1 MEGRSGVSGA
11 GLEWKGKQ
19 CMLKEQ
25 GIMFNTQAA
34 KQPQLSQ
41 FGLEVILQL
50 LGLFIL
56 VHYLD

>member
-1 MEGRSGVSGA
+1 
-11 GLEWKGKQ
+11 
-19 CMLKEQ
+19 MLKEQ